1 MSTTTAS
8 TALGGGGGAGTP
20 PTASTTGGSGG
31 HAPAH
36 MQQQYNSFTSI
47 RNALKVQYN
56 RLCSTIEAEGR
67 DADDDETA
75 KLEELTEQ
83 ILALEMQTQSLAFQ
97 INNNNTTTTNNNNN
111 QATEARAPA
120 YRLEQP
126 KLSASD
132 PHGDWQIYAVQVRTH
147 IKMLGFNVDN
157 TLTTAQEASLFGT
170 LLNGVKDANL
180 SYLVL
185 NDNVEHRGS
194 VAWLSLQ
201 HHFDSSSRAALTTQ
215 LNKFL
220 ASFYQ
225 PEQHPDFDRWLGGL
239 MTQYERIM
247 SIKDIKVSDVLL
259 ATCVNHLPN
268 NAAWATFKNGLLAHD
283 VMTKTQFYTAVA
295 AFQENERCRTT
306 VNLQAPAAMEPA
318 AQAVAMLG
326 TSSGHNGGPAHSTV
340 RTEQP
345 TSTTCA
351 RCAGR
356 HPTDECRR
364 TRGYVCT
371 KCGGEHYESCCTSA
385 GGSEQPFRQ
394 RRFTGPRGRGHHD
407 PRMPTMHFTQPHPM
421 QHGLPMHHMYA
432 QHHPFPG
439 HHGLSAHH
447 VAGGG
452 ELQQQPSQQ
461 PQRPDGAGPGWGR
474 TTF

>member
-1 MSTTTAS
+1 
-8 TALGGGGGAGTP
+8 
-20 PTASTTGGSGG
+20 
-31 HAPAH
+31 
-36 MQQQYNSFTSI
+36 
-47 RNALKVQYN
+47 
-56 RLCSTIEAEGR
+56 
-67 DADDDETA
+67 
-75 KLEELTEQ
+75 
-83 ILALEMQTQSLAFQ
+83 MQTQSLAYQ
-97 INNNNTTTTNNNNN
+97 INNNN

-185 NDNVEHRGS
+185 NDNAEHRGS

-283 VMTKTQFYTAVA
+283 VMTKTQFYTALPTIVEHSPQRSSEPSRSQLSARSARNSRPPRPIARQSKHSDVKQPGQLKSASEARLRPASPLLPSRRFKSTHLRSSSSAASSSRPAAAAVA
-295 AFQENERCRTT
+295 ARRSAASSSSSESASR
-306 VNLQAPAAMEPA
+306 LQPAAGRVGEPSLRRVRSA
-318 AQAVAMLG
+318 RLTWPLSAWRTCEQ
-326 TSSGHNGGPAHSTV
+326 SDIEAHSDRV
-340 RTEQP
+340 WR
-345 TSTTCA
+345 
-351 RCAGR
+351 
-356 HPTDECRR
+356 
-364 TRGYVCT
+364 
-371 KCGGEHYESCCTSA
+371 
-385 GGSEQPFRQ
+385 
-394 RRFTGPRGRGHHD
+394 
-407 PRMPTMHFTQPHPM
+407 
-421 QHGLPMHHMYA
+421 
-432 QHHPFPG
+432 
-439 HHGLSAHH
+439 
-447 VAGGG
+447 
-452 ELQQQPSQQ
+452 
-461 PQRPDGAGPGWGR
+461 
-474 TTF
+474 